1 LGENIYYVTMKG
13 ESSFEQCSA
22 DVKKLFDK
30 KQKCKPN
37 ENIDQAD
44 SCTFENI
51 FIADVKSSK
60 FLVKLKIDLNW
71 FHIYFKIN
79 IINWKALSSFWYA
92 VSNLNQLLNNTLD
105 YDIDTFRN
113 ATIKL
118 CDMNTSQVNMFT

>member
-1 LGENIYYVTMKG
+1 MSTIYATHIYLFIIFFQLKGDIYQDDASRGDLLAENIYYVTMKG

-22 DVKKLFDK
+22 DIKKLFNK

-60 FLVKLKIDLNW
+60 FLVKLK
-71 FHIYFKIN
+71 
-79 IINWKALSSFWYA
+79 
-92 VSNLNQLLNNTLD
+92 
-105 YDIDTFRN
+105 
-113 ATIKL
+113 
-118 CDMNTSQVNMFT
+118 